1 MQEKESLFGSFK
13 WGWRSPWVAGQIC
26 IWGVV
31 LVCSFITALMLKF
44 TSLGSSQL
52 PAISY
57 AINALAL
64 LLGGF
69 VSGRKAGQRGW
80 YYGGLQGI
88 IYAVILVLISFL
100 AYDSRMMIN
109 PLVFVICAF
118 LAGALGGI
126 SGVNTK
132 N

>member
-1 MQEKESLFGSFK
+1 MQEKEFFLGSVQR
-13 WGWRSPWVAGQIC
+13 GWRSPWVAGQIS

-31 LVCSFITALMLKF
+31 LVCSFITALMMKF

-69 VSGRKAGQRGW
+69 ISGRKAGQRGW
-80 YYGGLQGI
+80 YYGGLQGL

-100 AYDSRMMIN
+100 AYDSPMMIN

-118 LAGALGGI
+118 FASALGGI
-126 SGVNTK
+126 FGVNTK
-132 N
+132 K